1 MVVYKNAADFT
12 CLFYTLELNLF
23 TGFAGFFGGII
34 RTLCTQ
40 DHFISRDNFTSSFLI
55 LIWVLLK
62 LQGSWLSA
70 CTSVTAEVPRR
81 VDTAVEAGVRGQGSD
96 QGRTAGEMSVQLMHD
111 GRASRKCSELAFC
124 SLKFQKPGTV
134 LLVGALQ
141 P

>member
-1 MVVYKNAADFT
+1 MSPALA
-12 CLFYTLELNLF
+12 
-23 TGFAGFFGGII
+23 GGFFTTGATWEALRRLQNHRKVGHFKNII
-34 RTLCTQ
+34 LKRQIYL
-40 DHFISRDNFTSSFLI
+40 SFLI

>member
-1 MVVYKNAADFT
+1 MVVYKNAVDFT

-55 LIWVLLK
+55 LIWVLWK

-70 CTSVTAEVPRR
+70 CTFVTAGAPQENGHSSR
-81 VDTAVEAGVRGQGSD
+81 GRGQGSD
-96 QGRTAGEMSVQLMHD
+96 QGRTAGEMSVELMND
-111 GRASRKCSELAFC
+111 GRASLKLSELAFC
-124 SLKFQKPGTV
+124 SLKIQKPGTV